1 MPKYAFSA
9 LWQRDDFCNYSVHES
24 CFAGIVIMPI
34 LLSQFHL
41 PLLPLPIL
49 YIESAKEYAIVVVVR
64 TSPDYYTVQIPP
76 FLTRRRDML
85 LLSCEANAPQRAA
98 RNVSFSNNLCHFHLY
113 TAMIYRN
120 CLTTGILVV
129 LLSVQSWAQGNTSDT
144 TLHNEPPYVG
154 LSPSTSQKPEYTR
167 RHYIGIS
174 GNYSLLSGI
183 GTFAQHGF
191 MGNVSYVG
199 ELSQHFQYEISPRY
213 SFYNNRLNQW
223 SEGSATDRAGN
234 IIAIWERT
242 NIPTHVVVHS
252 VGLDVVVLYTPFPES
267 FLQWRIGLG
276 ATLERQNFRYSTSF
290 FELPNDGT
298 TNGRVTP
305 FTFEEERFY
314 GGGVIK
320 TMLAV
325 PVSERFEAGLQVQTH
340 VGLLLNRRQLS
351 FNSYGSLGG
360 GLFVRYRL

>member
-1 MPKYAFSA
+1 MTH
-9 LWQRDDFCNYSVHES
+9 RN
-24 CFAGIVIMPI
+24 
-34 LLSQFHL
+34 HL
-41 PLLPLPIL
+41 
-49 YIESAKEYAIVVVVR
+49 A
-64 TSPDYYTVQIPP
+64 TS
-76 FLTRRRDML
+76 L
-85 LLSCEANAPQRAA
+85 
-98 RNVSFSNNLCHFHLY
+98 
-113 TAMIYRN
+113 
-120 CLTTGILVV
+120 LVV

-154 LSPSTSQKPEYTR
+154 FSPSASQKLEYAR
-167 RHYIGIS
+167 KHYIGAS

-191 MGNVSYVG
+191 MGNVSYAS
-199 ELSQHFQYEISPRY
+199 EISQHFQYEISPRY
-213 SFYNNRLNQW
+213 SSYNNRLNQW
-223 SEGSATDRAGN
+223 SEGYARDRAGN
-234 IIAIWERT
+234 IIAVWERT
-242 NIPTHVVVHS
+242 NIPIHVVVNS
-252 VGLDVVVLYTPFPES
+252 VGLDAVVLYTPFPES

-276 ATLERQNFRYSTSF
+276 ATVERQNFRYSTSF

-298 TNGRVTP
+298 TNGRITS

-340 VGLLLNRRQLS
+340 VGLLLNPRRLF
-351 FNSYGSLGG
+351 FNSFGTLSG